1 MKDKKLNKKVKLAV
15 GLALLVIFIVL
26 LILIASYYK
35 DYGKSPLSTNN
46 NAVFNIDDLKL
57 DSLKYGSTEDE
68 VKAELGKPS
77 KEKIEKR
84 DIYNYKVLT
93 YSGATLTLKE
103 NYNDFILC
111 KVEVTSSKYILSRGV
126 KVGKKITY
134 VFNHFYVE
142 NPLSAY
148 MYGNYTNKA
157 LNDKEVKDN
166 IRYGVRSSENVLY
179 VNRDKVVDDL
189 PVYIAKL
196 DILYANGVIYKI
208 TWSYDVN

>member
-1 MKDKKLNKKVKLAV
+1 MNQNKINRKVKLAI
-15 GLALLVIFIVL
+15 GLALLVIVIVL

-35 DYGKSPLSTNN
+35 DYGKSPLNTNN

-57 DSLKYGSTEDE
+57 NNLKYGSTEKE
-68 VKAELGKPS
+68 VIDELGNPL
-77 KEKIEKR
+77 KEKKETK
-84 DIYNYKVLT
+84 DVYNYKILT
-93 YSGATLTLKE
+93 YSGATVTLKE

-134 VFNHFYVE
+134 VFNNFYVE

-157 LNDKEVKDN
+157 LKDKEITDN
-166 IRYGVRSSENVLY
+166 IRYGIRTSENVLY
-179 VNRDKVVDDL
+179 VNRDKVVDGL
-189 PVYIAKL
+189 PIYIAKL
-196 DILYANGVIYKI
+196 DIQYENGTIYKI
-208 TWSYDVN
+208 TWSYDIY